1 MGQAISEVLPFAI
14 GVAISPL
21 PIIAVILVLFS
32 ARAKVNGPAFL
43 AGWLV
48 GVAAVSIVAYVVADA
63 GDASDSTS
71 STSDSVYWI
80 KLGLGVLL
88 VVLAVKNWRADHA
101 ATEPPPQP
109 RWMASI
115 DSLPP
120 VKAAGLALVLSAVN
134 PKQPRPLAGRRRR
147 AGATGSVGGRGRG
160 RADRVH
166 RRGERQHRRARDLL
180 PGRRPARHGGPRQL
194 EVLALGPQRG
204 GDGRAVPGLRRRAL
218 QRGPARPQRLRG
230 INRSS
235 GGREVQPAVVRTAV
249 NRSPGRPASSHTPSG
264 PPLVTRADEAG
275 RRAVEAA
282 ARAAA
287 G

>member
-32 ARAKVNGPAFL
+32 APAKVNGPAFL

-80 KLGLGVLL
+80 KLGLGVLF

-115 DSLPP
+115 DSLTP

-134 PKQPRPLAGRRRR
+134 PKNLALSLA
-147 AGATGSVGGRGRG
+147 AGAGAGAAGPVGGRGRG

-166 RRGERQHRRARDLL
+166 PRGERQHRRAGDLL
-180 PGRRPARHGGPRQL
+180 PGRRRARRRS
-194 EVLALGPQRG
+194 VL
-204 GDGRAVPGLRRRAL
+204 DGWKSWLSAHNGAVMAVLFLVFGVVLFSEGLRGL
-218 QRGPARPQRLRG
+218 
-230 INRSS
+230 
-235 GGREVQPAVVRTAV
+235 TA
-249 NRSPGRPASSHTPSG
+249 
-264 PPLVTRADEAG
+264 
-275 RRAVEAA
+275 
-282 ARAAA
+282 
-287 G
+287 